1 MEHDYA
7 IIFVGAAVTC
17 VIGRVSFLAMRSVQK
32 IDDDFKE
39 LKDNIKELWK
49 LLNDL
54 SDEVANN
61 KKDIAVLQRGK

>member
-17 VIGRVSFLAMRSVQK
+17 VIGLVSFLTMRSVQK

>member
-7 IIFVGAAVTC
+7 IIFVGAGVTC
-17 VIGRVSFLAMRSVQK
+17 VIGLVSFLA
-32 IDDDFKE
+32 KE